1 MIMTSNLNNAA
12 TMSVEDYFTMNR
24 YSGKIYKTNN
34 MLGRTL
40 SQYCSTD
47 SALTAEQN
55 KIERELK
62 DFEKNIYGNP
72 AAKDSL
78 NSIADTK
85 TTEKAVKKSRSSRRG
100 SRSSTTRATRRSSGS
115 NKSAARVT
123 VRRQRH

>member
-1 MIMTSNLNNAA
+1 
-12 TMSVEDYFTMNR
+12 MSVEDYFTMNR
-24 YSGKIYKTNN
+24 YNGKIYKTNN

-100 SRSSTTRATRRSSGS
+100 SRSSTRATRRSSGS
-115 NKSAARVT
+115 NSNNKSAARVT